1 MWADPTLTAQQIADR
16 LGLTK
21 GMVIGKC
28 RRVTGTTKPTTVRAT
43 KSAEEIAKIKA
54 ERAER
59 NKERHRAKRET
70 APAAAEP
77 SRASIPG
84 VVQSAYKAKDEIIA
98 EGTKTTAELG
108 NRDCKWPIGEP
119 GKPGFSH
126 CGRAKPLD
134 ADIPYCAAHARVAYM
149 PVQPRKDAVRP
160 LKQWFGA
167 KR

>member
-59 NKERHRAKRET
+59 NKERHRAKR
-70 APAAAEP
+70 AAAEP